1 MNNSS
6 WLCKISSRWDKRVDQ
21 EALAALKARPEV
33 EALKVWLALLALP
46 LVEAQAKVQS
56 SNQQVDPNGQAIS
69 SHKELISDDEYRINA
84 ARIQLIASIFQ
95 ELETVNRFTQVIDG
109 H

>member
-6 WLCKISSRWDKRVDQ
+6 WLCKISSRWDKKVDQ
-21 EALAALKARPEV
+21 DAMALLKARPEV

-56 SNQQVDPNGQAIS
+56 SRQRVDPSGQAIS
-69 SHKELISDDEYRINA
+69 YQKELISDEEYRINA
-84 ARIQLIASIFQ
+84 ARLQLIASVFQ
-95 ELETVNRFTQVIDG
+95 ELETIKRSGQVIDSE
-109 H
+109 

>member
-1 MNNSS
+1 MSSNS
-6 WLCKISSRWDKRVDQ
+6 WLCKISSRWDKKVDQ
-21 EALAALKARPEV
+21 EALAALKVRPEV

-56 SNQQVDPNGQAIS
+56 SKQQVDPNGQAIS
-69 SHKELISDDEYRINA
+69 SQKELITDDEYRVNA

-95 ELETVNRFTQVIDG
+95 ELETINRFTQVIDG